1 MCVKV
6 ELNEFLS
13 IGSFVFVFK
22 SGCLLFNFY
31 LIFYFFTATGCCSL
45 LEQTGLY
52 GVLIQYHVSEPVY
65 GLALVAH
72 NIEVLFS

>member
-1 MCVKV
+1 M
-6 ELNEFLS
+6 
-13 IGSFVFVFK
+13 
-22 SGCLLFNFY
+22 NFY
-31 LIFYFFTATGCCSL
+31 PLAVLLMSLFSKVVVYYLIFNCCFFFIFYFFTATGCCSL

-52 GVLIQYHVSEPVY
+52 SVLIQYHVSEPVY